1 MKNKRL
7 AIQIVFNYYIESV
20 IKICGKD
27 KLIEMV
33 NNNLYVKIG
42 KCKYVKYMDIILSIH
57 ELYYLST
64 DQILTLWSKLLF
76 HESFLKAYD
85 LNHLYQKKN
94 NNNIIKRR
102 VIDFFEIVRQE
113 KDFN

>member
-7 AIQIVFNYYIESV
+7 AIQIVFGYYIESI

-33 NNNLYVKIG
+33 NNNLYIKVG
-42 KCKYVKYMDIILSIH
+42 KCKYVKYIDIILSTH

-64 DQILTLWSKLLF
+64 NQILTLWSKLLF
-76 HESFLKAYD
+76 HKPLEKD
-85 LNHLYQKKN
+85 

-102 VIDFFEIVRQE
+102 VIDFFEIIRQE